1 MEPSFN
7 PALEAQAIGRIHR
20 LGQKR
25 NVEIVRLVV
34 KNSFEERMVD
44 FLETKY
50 GLSSEK
56 KPEAASDDDEKKD
69 ASDKKIIAVDDSKVS
84 NGIAGNL
91 NTDRA
96 QLVTA
101 EFDTL
106 FGVEDRLP
114 SDECASGE
122 GEAILEGEADAKADE
137 IASSGFV

>member
-44 FLETKY
+44 FIEKKY

-56 KPEAASDDDEKKD
+56 KPEAASDDEEKKD
-69 ASDKKIIAVDDSKVS
+69 ATDKKIVDVDDSRVG

-101 EFDTL
+101 EFDAL
-106 FGVEDRLP
+106 FGVEGLLP
-114 SDECASGE
+114 TDECASGE
-122 GEAILEGEADAKADE
+122 GNAIDGEAGTKADE